1 MYMRFL
7 FIALISQL
15 VFSQS
20 ELKHKVYFDTDEYTI
35 KSSEKK
41 QFNAFLSKIDSTAN
55 ITKITIYGYCDD
67 RGTAPYNLE
76 LSKHRANAVKS
87 FLVDY
92 EISED
97 LIMVLDGKGELALK
111 NGENVNQIRKKNR
124 RVDVVIK
131 TSNEDEENE
140 LEIPTTQEVLR
151 GEIKEGDK
159 IRLKNI
165 YFKTG
170 YSIVISE
177 SIPVLKE
184 IADILIER
192 DNVYF
197 TVQGHVCCTHDTY
210 DAVDRKTGK
219 RNLSVARAKFIYNFL
234 IRRGVPKHRMKY
246 VGLKR
251 KFPLGGDPKYNR
263 RVEILITYI
272 SDKN

>member
-1 MYMRFL
+1 MNIRFL

-20 ELKHKVYFDTDEYTI
+20 ELTHQVFFDTDEFSI

-41 QFNAFLSKIDSTAN
+41 RFNAFLSELDSIS
-55 ITKITIYGYCDD
+55 ITKITIHGYCDD
-67 RGTAPYNLE
+67 RGTKPYNLE
-76 LSKHRANAVKS
+76 LSQHRADAVKLY
-87 FLVDY
+87 LVDN
-92 EISED
+92 EISES
-97 LIMVLDGKGELALK
+97 LIHVLDGKGELALK
-111 NGENVNQIRKKNR
+111 SNGDVSSVRRGNR
-124 RVDVVIK
+124 RVDVTVK
-131 TSNEDEENE
+131 TTLDPEET
-140 LEIPTTQEVLR
+140 EIEVPTTQEILR

-170 YSIVISE
+170 YSIVVPE
-177 SIPVLKE
+177 SVTVLKE

-192 DNVYF
+192 ENVYF
-197 TVQGHVCCTHDTY
+197 TIQGHVCCTHDTY

-234 IRRGVPKHRMKY
+234 ARRGVSKHRMKFI
-246 VGLKR
+246 GLKR
-251 KFPLGGDPKYNR
+251 KFPLGGDPKFDR